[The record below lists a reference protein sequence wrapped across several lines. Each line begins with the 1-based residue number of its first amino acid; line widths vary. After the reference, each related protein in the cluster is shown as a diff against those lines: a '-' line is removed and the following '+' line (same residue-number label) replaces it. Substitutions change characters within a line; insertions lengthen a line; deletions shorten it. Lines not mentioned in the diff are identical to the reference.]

1 MSEVETISVS
11 EPGDA
16 ATAFQKSRPS
26 AAPFTEAVW
35 RLREAIEVDDF
46 WILQEIDAQL
56 LLKRAGYAV
65 GPVRQILFFHP
76 RFMARILAADS
87 AALLEAPLK
96 IAILGS
102 APDGVQLRWND
113 PAPAFARYGHPELAV
128 LGLELAAACD
138 EIVAKAVRQNG
149 APAA

>member
-1 MSEVETISVS
+1 MSGDKVISVS
-11 EPGDA
+11 ESGGA
-16 ATAFQKSRPS
+16 SAAFQKSRLS

-35 RLREAIEVDDF
+35 RLREAIETADF
-46 WILQEIDAQL
+46 WVLQEVDTQL
-56 LLKRAGYAV
+56 LLRRAGYAV

-102 APDGVQLRWND
+102 TRDGVQLRWNN
-113 PAPAFARYGHPELAV
+113 PAPAFARYGHPDLAV